1 MLLTGNTVRWF
12 FPWFSKEN
20 IEEKKEVFIFNSVIT
35 PSALLLRFYFFALP
49 LMRRWAFLSFMLLT
63 WLEFSTG
70 QETHISFESPGRV
83 PLDAKVPVPPEAFI
97 WADSVMATLTPDER
111 IAQLFMVAAYSNKDW
126 KHIQATDEL
135 VQKFGVGGLIF
146 FQGGPGR
153 QASLTNRYQKAA
165 KVKLFIAG
173 DYEWGLSMRLDSCPR
188 FPWQMT
194 LGAIE
199 DDSLIFR
206 VGAEMARQL
215 KRIGVNVSFSPV
227 LDVNN
232 NPLNPIINAR
242 SFGEDRLN
250 VLRKGIALAAG
261 LQKNGVMAC
270 GKHFPG
276 HGDTDKDSH
285 KELPAIL
292 HPLERLDS
300 IELFPFKGAIARGL
314 QSIMVAHLY
323 VPVLDST
330 RHLATSLSHQT
341 VTGLLRRG
349 LGFQGLVFTDALNMS
364 GVSKYFPPGK
374 VEVLALR
381 AGVDILLMPENVPL
395 ALEKIREAVQSGLLT
410 QEELDARCRRI
421 LVQKY
426 LLGLHRWQP
435 VELKGIAKDLW
446 SASFHLINRKA
457 VAASLTLLANP
468 ENLIPLRRYD
478 TLKPAILTLGAQNDE
493 VFSRYFNYYAQ
504 AAVFRLPDN
513 PDSGALIAVE
523 RDLKPYNLVVVT
535 LHKSNQ
541 SPWKSYK
548 ISESLPPF
556 LERICKQKA
565 VVAVVFANPYSLSA
579 FDSDMPLSGLLVAY
593 QDSPEAQELA
603 AQALFGALPL
613 RGRLP
618 VSVGGR
624 LKSGAGLLLPA
635 LPVLRFGLP
644 EEAGVNSAGLS
655 RADAIA
661 EEGIKARAYPGC
673 VVLAARNGLVFY
685 HKAFGTA
692 TYTSGPAVST
702 DAIYDLASVT
712 KITATLPLCMM
723 LYDQGRLNLS
733 ASLSEYLPEAKGT
746 PSGDLRIEDILTHQA
761 GLKAWI
767 PFYQKTLDAHG
778 RPRPEFYS
786 RRPDPQHPLQVAE
799 GLWIIRSITDSIYQ
813 WIFHSPVQKNQG
825 YVYSDLGLYLMA
837 RVCERLMGKRLD
849 SLAAQYIFTPVG
861 AVTTG
866 FNPRLRF
873 ATERIVPT
881 AADSS
886 FRHQLLHGFV
896 HDEGAA
902 LCGGVAG
909 HAGVFSN
916 ALDLAKVMQIYLNG
930 GQYGANR
937 FFSTATVQE
946 FTRCRFCKQGN
957 RRALGFDR
965 PDPHGKGPPCECVS
979 LASYGHTGFTGTMAW
994 MDPENGLLFIF
1005 LSNRIHPSPNN
1016 KTLQDRNIRA
1026 RIQQVFYDAIGVE
1039 KPDMD

>member
-1 MLLTGNTVRWF
+1 MRLLGF
-12 FPWFSKEN
+12 IGFLLFS
-20 IEEKKEVFIFNSVIT
+20 
-35 PSALLLRFYFFALP
+35 
-49 LMRRWAFLSFMLLT
+49 
-63 WLEFSTG
+63 WLEFSVGQKAPAFTG
-70 QETHISFESPGRV
+70 DPPVIPM
-83 PLDAKVPVPPEAFI
+83 DARVPVPPQAYA
-97 WADSVMATLTPDER
+97 WADSVMATLLPEER
-111 IAQLFMVAAYSNKDW
+111 IAQLFMVAAYSNKDR
-126 KHIQATDEL
+126 KHVQATEEL
-135 VQKFGVGGLIF
+135 VRRYGVGGLIF

-153 QASLTNRYQKAA
+153 QASLTNTYQKAA

-199 DDSLIFR
+199 DDSLIFKI
-206 VGAEMARQL
+206 GAEMARQL
-215 KRIGVNVSFSPV
+215 RRIGVNISFSPV

-232 NPLNPIINAR
+232 NPRNPIINAR
-242 SFGEDRLN
+242 SFGEERAN
-250 VLRKGIALAAG
+250 VLRKGLALAAG

-300 IELFPFKGAIARGL
+300 VELYPFRGAIARGL
-314 QSIMVAHLY
+314 QSVMVAHLY

-374 VEVLALR
+374 VEALALR
-381 AGVDILLMPENVPL
+381 AGVDVLLMPEDVPL
-395 ALEKIREAVQSGLLT
+395 ALEKIKGAIQEGQLT

-435 VELKGIAKDLW
+435 VPVKGIYEDLW
-446 SASFHLINRKA
+446 SPSFHLINRKA
-457 VAASLTLLANP
+457 VTASLTLLANRD
-468 ENLIPLRRYD
+468 NLLPLRGYD
-478 TLKPAILTLGAQNDE
+478 TLKPAILSIGAMDNE
-493 VFSRYFNYYAQ
+493 LFSRYFNYYMPAQ
-504 AAVFRLPDN
+504 VIRVPDN
-513 PDSGALIAVE
+513 PDTGTLKAAE
-523 RDLKPYNLVVVT
+523 RTLQDYNLVVVT
-535 LHKSNQ
+535 VHKSNQ

-548 ISESLPPF
+548 IAESVPPF
-556 LERICKQKA
+556 MERLSRRKP
-565 VVAVVFANPYSLSA
+565 VVAVVFANPYSLAA
-579 FDSDMPLSGLLVAY
+579 FSSDLPISGLLMAY
-593 QDSPEAQELA
+593 QDSPEAQDLA
-603 AQALFGALPL
+603 AQALFGAIPL
-613 RGRLP
+613 KGHLP
-618 VSVGGR
+618 VSVGSR
-624 LKSGAGLLLPA
+624 LKAGAGIRLA
-635 LPVLRFGLP
+635 SLPVLRFGLP
-644 EEAGVNSAGLS
+644 EEAGIQSSALS

-685 HKAFGTA
+685 HKAFGTT
-692 TYTSGPAVST
+692 TYTSGQSVSP
-702 DAIYDLASVT
+702 DAIYDIASVT
-712 KITATLPLCMM
+712 KITATLPLCIM
-723 LYDQGRLNLS
+723 LYDQGRLSLS
-733 ASLSEYLPEAKGT
+733 ASLSEYLPETRGT
-746 PSGDLRIEDILTHQA
+746 SVGDLRVEDILTHQA

-767 PFYQKTLDAHG
+767 PFYQKTLDARG
-778 RPRPEFYS
+778 RPRPEYYS
-786 RRPDPQHPLQVAE
+786 RRQDAVHSLQVAE
-799 GLWIIRSITDSIYQ
+799 NMWVINSIVDSVYHWICQT
-813 WIFHSPVQKNQG
+813 PVQKNQG

-837 RVCERLMGKRLD
+837 WVCERLMGQRLD
-849 SLAAQYIFTPVG
+849 SLADRHIFKPVG
-861 AVTTG
+861 AAATG

-873 ATERIVPT
+873 LPERLVPT

-886 FRHQLLHGFV
+886 FRHQLLLGFV

-930 GQYGANR
+930 GSYGSR
-937 FFSTATVQE
+937 TFFSPATVQE
-946 FTRCRFCKQGN
+946 FTRCRFCKHGN

-965 PDPHGKGPPCECVS
+965 RDPNGKGPPCDCVS

-1005 LSNRIHPSPNN
+1005 LSNRIHPAPSN
-1016 KTLQDRNIRA
+1016 KTIQDKNIRA
-1026 RIQQVFYDAIGVE
+1026 RIQQVFYDAMGVGR
-1039 KPDMD
+1039 PDMD

>member
-1 MLLTGNTVRWF
+1 MRPL
-12 FPWFSKEN
+12 
-20 IEEKKEVFIFNSVIT
+20 
-35 PSALLLRFYFFALP
+35 ALLP
-49 LMRRWAFLSFMLLT
+49 FLLIT

-70 QETHISFESPGRV
+70 QAAYIV
-83 PLDAKVPVPPEAFI
+83 PQKADRMPMDARVPVPPEAYA
-97 WADSVMATLTPDER
+97 WADSVMAVLTPEER
-111 IAQLFMVAAYSNKDW
+111 IAQLFMVAAYSNKDAR
-126 KHIQATDEL
+126 HVQAIEEL
-135 VQKFGVGGLIF
+135 VRHYGVGGLIF

-199 DDSLIFR
+199 DDSLIFKI
-206 VGAEMARQL
+206 GAEMARQL
-215 KRIGVNVSFSPV
+215 RRIGVNISFSPV

-292 HPLERLDS
+292 HPMERLDS
-300 IELFPFKGAIARGL
+300 VELFPFRGAIARGI
-314 QSIMVAHLY
+314 QGIMVAHLY

-349 LGFQGLVFTDALNMS
+349 LGFEGLIFTDALNMS

-374 VEVLALR
+374 VEALALR

-395 ALEKIREAVQSGLLT
+395 ALEKIKEAIQAGQIT

-426 LLGLHRWQP
+426 LLGLNRWQP
-435 VELKGIAKDLW
+435 IQLKGLAEDLW
-446 SASFHLINRKA
+446 SPSFHLINRKA
-457 VAASLTLLANP
+457 VASSLTLLANRQ
-468 ENLIPLRRYD
+468 ELLPLRGYD
-478 TLKPAILTLGAQNDE
+478 TLKPAILTIGAQTDE
-493 VFSRYFNYYAQ
+493 VFSRYFNYYTPAS
-504 AAVFRLPDN
+504 AFRLADN
-513 PDSGALIAVE
+513 PDSGALSAVE
-523 RDLKPYNLVVVT
+523 KELNAFNLVVVT

-548 ISESLPPF
+548 IAESIPPF
-556 LERICKQKA
+556 LERLCRRWP
-565 VVAVVFANPYSLSA
+565 VVAVVFANPYSLAA
-579 FDSDMPLSGLLVAY
+579 FAPDIPLAGLLMAY
-593 QDSPEAQELA
+593 QDSPEAQEMA
-603 AQALFGALPL
+603 AQALFGAIPL
-613 RGRLP
+613 KGQLP
-618 VSVGGR
+618 VSVGPR
-624 LKSGAGLLLPA
+624 LKAGAGIRLAA

-644 EEAGVNSAGLS
+644 EEAGIQSSALN

-685 HKAFGTA
+685 HKAFGTT
-692 TYTSGPAVST
+692 TYTSGQSVSP
-702 DAIYDLASVT
+702 DAIYDIASVT

-723 LYDQGRLNLS
+723 LYDQGRLSLS
-733 ASLSEYLPEAKGT
+733 ASLSEYLPETRGT
-746 PSGDLRIEDILTHQA
+746 SVGDLRVEDILTHQA

-767 PFYQKTLDAHG
+767 PFYQKTLDARG
-778 RPRPEFYS
+778 RPRPEYYS
-786 RRPDPQHPLQVAE
+786 RRQDAVHSLQVAE
-799 GLWIIRSITDSIYQ
+799 NMWVINSIVDSVYHWICQT
-813 WIFHSPVQKNQG
+813 PVQKNQG

-837 RVCERLMGKRLD
+837 RVCERLMGQRLD
-849 SLAAQYIFTPVG
+849 SLADRHIFKPVG
-861 AVTTG
+861 AATTG

-873 ATERIVPT
+873 LPERLVPT

-886 FRHQLLHGFV
+886 FRHQLLRGFV

-930 GQYGANR
+930 GSYGSR
-937 FFSTATVQE
+937 TFFSTATVQE
-946 FTRCRFCKQGN
+946 FTRCRFCRQGN

-965 PDPHGKGPPCECVS
+965 PDPHGKGPPCDCVS

-994 MDPENGLLFIF
+994 MDPQNGLLYIF

-1016 KTLQDRNIRA
+1016 KALQDKNIRA
-1026 RIQQVFYDAIGVE
+1026 RIQQVFYDALGVG

>member
-1 MLLTGNTVRWF
+1 MRPWVLL
-12 FPWFSKEN
+12 P
-20 IEEKKEVFIFNSVIT
+20 
-35 PSALLLRFYFFALP
+35 
-49 LMRRWAFLSFMLLT
+49 FLFVK

-70 QETHISFESPGRV
+70 QETRIYIDDRKHT
-83 PLDAKVPVPPEAFI
+83 PLDARVPVPPDAYA
-97 WADSVMATLTPDER
+97 WADSVMASLSPDER
-111 IAQLFMVAAYSNKDW
+111 IAQLFMVAAYSNKDG
-126 KHIQATDEL
+126 KHVQATEEL
-135 VQKFGVGGLIF
+135 VQKYGVGGLIF

-300 IELFPFKGAIARGL
+300 VELFPFRGAIARGL
-314 QSIMVAHLY
+314 LSIMVAHLY

-395 ALEKIREAVQSGLLT
+395 ALEKIREAIQAGQLT

-435 VELKGIAKDLW
+435 VVIKGITEDLW
-446 SASFHLINRKA
+446 SPAFHLVNRQA
-457 VAASLTLLANP
+457 VAASLTLLANR
-468 ENLIPLRRYD
+468 NNVLPLRGYD
-478 TLKPAILTLGAQNDE
+478 TLKPAILTIGSQNDE
-493 VFSRYFNYYAQ
+493 VLSRYFNYYVP

-513 PDSGALIAVE
+513 PDSGALEAAE
-523 RDLKPYNLVVVT
+523 RDLKPFNLVVVT

-548 ISESLPPF
+548 IAESIPPF
-556 LERICKQKA
+556 LERLCRRKP
-565 VVAVVFANPYSLSA
+565 VVAVVFANPYSLAA
-579 FDSDMPLSGLLVAY
+579 FAPDIPLSGLLMAY

-603 AQALFGALPL
+603 AQALFGALSL
-613 RGRLP
+613 SGRLP
-618 VSVGGR
+618 VTVGPS
-624 LKSGAGLLLPA
+624 LKAGAGLRLPA

-644 EEAGVNSAGLS
+644 EEVGINATVLT
-655 RADAIA
+655 RADAVA

-673 VVLAARNGLVFY
+673 VVLAARNGMVFY
-685 HKAFGTA
+685 HKAFGNT
-692 TYTSGPAVST
+692 TYTSGQAVTT
-702 DAIYDLASVT
+702 DAIYDVASVT
-712 KITATLPLCMM
+712 KITATLPLCMI

-733 ASLSEYLPEAKGT
+733 APLSEYLPESRGT
-746 PSGDLRIEDILTHQA
+746 AVGDLRIEDILTHQA

-767 PFYQKTLDAHG
+767 PFYQKTLDAQG
-778 RPRPEFYS
+778 KLKPVFYS
-786 RRPDPQHPLQVAE
+786 RRPDEQHPFQVAE

-837 RVCERLMGKRLD
+837 RVCERLMVKRLD
-849 SLAAQYIFTPVG
+849 SLAAQHIFTPVG
-861 AVTTG
+861 AATTG

-873 ATERIVPT
+873 SPDRIVPT
-881 AADSS
+881 AADST
-886 FRHQLLHGFV
+886 FRHQLLQGFV

-937 FFSTATVQE
+937 FFSPATVQE

-965 PDPHGKGPPCECVS
+965 PDPHGKGPPCDCVS

-1005 LSNRIHPSPNN
+1005 LSNRIHPSPHN
-1016 KTLQDRNIRA
+1016 KTLQDKNIRA